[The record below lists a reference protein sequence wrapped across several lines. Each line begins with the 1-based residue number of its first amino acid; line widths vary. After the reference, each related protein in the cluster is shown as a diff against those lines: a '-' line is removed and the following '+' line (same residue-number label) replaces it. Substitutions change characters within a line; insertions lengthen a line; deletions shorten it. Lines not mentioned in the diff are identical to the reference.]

1 MTAIPPRLPRKRP
14 SVPELAALL
23 VLSLHAGVVLAQP
36 EEATLP
42 ANEPAAPA
50 PPGAAA
56 PNAAPDQPT
65 GEPDRPSS
73 EPAVAPPLP
82 AAPLIPAASAAR
94 STRTRPPAAR
104 TLEPR
109 APAPAVT
116 AEDSADQA
124 APLRYILEG
133 IELRG
138 NERTRARVVLR
149 YLPFRR
155 GQVFDVDDPQVEL
168 ARYRLLGTGFFRDV
182 QFSLR
187 KGSRRG
193 AVVLVIDLVER
204 NTIVVNNLWMGLS
217 ADADTNGR
225 ARPLTAYTGLDVAE
239 TNLAGTGMTLGSAL
253 GLAQDQF
260 ALRVRFLD
268 PAFLAT
274 EWMVDL
280 SLLYNDANDFFGN
293 AGVRASPQVTNSAVV
308 QYRRFGGSVGV
319 GRDLSVSSQVWAHYR
334 LESIDAAPPLAA
346 SHVRGGEREPILIDI
361 IRGQSVLSAIS
372 GTLQFDTRDHP
383 FLPTQG
389 WFTHLTGEFALLP
402 LGSHYDY
409 QRMDL
414 YASHWWKLPWNKHV
428 ARLELFVG
436 TITGDAPFFE
446 QYYVGDFSDFLPAR
460 VLGLN
465 FDRRPSPNLL
475 GTSIE
480 EVRYG
485 QYVAKV
491 EGEYRVPLY
500 RGHHSVYGIDLYGS
514 VGIFGLAHR
523 RDLLNPPR
531 NYSGLARVPVDV
543 TADIG
548 VRMDTTIGGV
558 ALSFS
563 NVLGF
568 IPVRG
573 NW

>member
-1 MTAIPPRLPRKRP
+1 MTTIPRRP
-14 SVPELAALL
+14 ARALLSARELAALL
-23 VLSLHAGVVLAQP
+23 VLSLHAGVALAQP
-36 EEATLP
+36 TEAAP
-42 ANEPAAPA
+42 AADEQAAAAPAAAVAPSAAPDQAEGAPARASSEAAPA
-50 PPGAAA
+50 PPSAAEA
-56 PNAAPDQPT
+56 SSSTASPA
-65 GEPDRPSS
+65 EPSGS
-73 EPAVAPPLP
+73 EPS
-82 AAPLIPAASAAR
+82 AS
-94 STRTRPPAAR
+94 SGD
-104 TLEPR
+104 EPS
-109 APAPAVT
+109 APAVPRPVQPT
-116 AEDSADQA
+116 ADEVT
-124 APLRYILEG
+124 PLRYVLEG

-149 YLPFRR
+149 YLPFRQ
-155 GQVFDVDDPQVEL
+155 GEVFDVDDPQVEL

-193 AVVLVIDLVER
+193 FVVLVVDLVER
-204 NTIVVNNLWMGLS
+204 NTVVVNNLWMGLS
-217 ADADTNGR
+217 ADADTHGR
-225 ARPLTAYTGLDVAE
+225 ARPLTAYMGLDVAE

-274 EWMVDL
+274 DWMVDV

-346 SHVRGGEREPILIDI
+346 SHVRGGQREPILIDI
-361 IRGQSVLSAIS
+361 IRGQSVLSSIS
-372 GTLQFDTRDHP
+372 GTLQFDTRDQP
-383 FLPTQG
+383 FLPTRG
-389 WFTHLTGEFALLP
+389 WLTTLTGEFALLP

-409 QRMDL
+409 QRIDL
-414 YASHWWKLPWNKHV
+414 YASHWWKLPWKKHV

-485 QYVAKV
+485 QYAAKV
-491 EGEYRVPLY
+491 KGEYRVPLY

-514 VGIFGLAHR
+514 MGIFGLAHR

-531 NYSGLARVPVDV
+531 NYSGLAQVPVDV
-543 TADIG
+543 TADVG
-548 VRMDTTIGGV
+548 VRMDTTVGGV
-558 ALSFS
+558 ALAFS

>member
-1 MTAIPPRLPRKRP
+1 MTAIPRHPARTLLCAH
-14 SVPELAALL
+14 ELAA
-23 VLSLHAGVVLAQP
+23 VLAVSFHAGVVLAQP
-36 EEATLP
+36 VEATP
-42 ANEPAAPA
+42 STGEPAAA
-50 PPGAAA
+50 VPP
-56 PNAAPDQPT
+56 D
-65 GEPDRPSS
+65 
-73 EPAVAPPLP
+73 AVAPS
-82 AAPLIPAASAAR
+82 AAPEEPAGETASGPPSVAAVPA
-94 STRTRPPAAR
+94 STASPAEFTGA
-104 TLEPR
+104 
-109 APAPAVT
+109 APATSPGVVPSTPAPGAP
-116 AEDSADQA
+116 AESSVEQA
-124 APLRYILEG
+124 TPLRYILEG

-149 YLPFRR
+149 YLPFRQ
-155 GQVFDVDDPQVEL
+155 GEVFDVDDPRVEL

-187 KGSRRG
+187 KGTRRG
-193 AVVLVIDLVER
+193 SVVLVVELVER
-204 NTIVVNNLWMGLS
+204 NTLVVNNVWMGLS
-217 ADADTNGR
+217 ADADTHGR
-225 ARPLTAYTGLDVAE
+225 ARPLRAYMGLDVAE

-308 QYRRFGGSVGV
+308 QYRRFGGSLGV
-319 GRDLSVSSQVWAHYR
+319 GRDLSVSSQVWARYR

-361 IRGQSVLSAIS
+361 IRGQSVLSSIS

-389 WFTHLTGEFALLP
+389 WFSTLTGEFSLLP

-409 QRMDL
+409 QRIDV
-414 YASHWWKLPWNKHV
+414 YASHWWKLPWHRHV
-428 ARLELFVG
+428 VRLELFVG

-465 FDRRPSPNLL
+465 FDRRASPNLL

-485 QYVAKV
+485 QYAAKIK
-491 EGEYRVPLY
+491 GEYRVPLY
-500 RGHHSVYGIDLYGS
+500 RGHHSIYGIDLYGS
-514 VGIFGLAHR
+514 AGIFGLAHR

-531 NYSGLARVPVDV
+531 NYSGMAQVPVDV

-548 VRMDTTIGGV
+548 VRMDTTVGGM

-568 IPVRG
+568 IPIRG

>member
-1 MTAIPPRLPRKRP
+1 MTAFPSRP
-14 SVPELAALL
+14 ARAWLCVQELAAIIA
-23 VLSLHAGVVLAQP
+23 VSLCPGVVLAQP
-36 EEATLP
+36 TETALP
-42 ANEPAAPA
+42 AGEQAAPIPSDAVA
-50 PPGAAA
+50 PS
-56 PNAAPDQPT
+56 AAPDQPR
-65 GEPDRPSS
+65 GEPAPALS
-73 EPAVAPPLP
+73 EPAP
-82 AAPLIPAASAAR
+82 AAPPAAEPAASTASPVAPTAAR
-94 STRTRPPAAR
+94 PRALPGAA
-104 TLEPR
+104 PR
-109 APAPAVT
+109 APAPA
-116 AEDSADQA
+116 APRRASADEA
-124 APLRYILEG
+124 TPLRYMLEG

-149 YLPFRR
+149 YLPFRP
-155 GQVFDVDDPQVEL
+155 GEVFDVDDPRVEL

-193 AVVLVIDLVER
+193 SVVLVVDLAER
-204 NTIVVNNLWMGLS
+204 NTVVVNNVWMGLS
-217 ADADTNGR
+217 ADADTRGR

-274 EWMVDL
+274 EWMVDV

-308 QYRRFGGSVGV
+308 QYRRFGGSLGV

-346 SHVRGGEREPILIDI
+346 SHVRGGEREPILIDV

-372 GTLQFDTRDHP
+372 GTLRFDTRDHP

-389 WFTHLTGEFALLP
+389 WFSNLTGEFALLP

-409 QRMDL
+409 QRIDL
-414 YASHWWKLPWNKHV
+414 YASHWWTLPWHKHV
-428 ARLELFVG
+428 VRLELFVG

-465 FDRRPSPNLL
+465 VDRRPSPNLL

-485 QYVAKV
+485 QYAAKIK
-491 EGEYRVPLY
+491 GEYRIPLY
-500 RGHHSVYGIDLYGS
+500 RGRHSVYGIDLYGS
-514 VGIFGLAHR
+514 AGMFGLAHR
-523 RDLLNPPR
+523 RDLLTPPR
-531 NYSGLARVPVDV
+531 NYSGLAQVPVDV

-548 VRMDTTIGGV
+548 VRMDTTVGGV
-558 ALSFS
+558 ALAFS